1 MQEVP
6 VKALTRIGVVVA
18 LIALAVGAL
27 AATGIASPLAKGKQ
41 PEKVKVLDDFFKP
54 DNVKIKKNRKVTWK
68 WGQDF
73 NTHNV
78 TLKKGPKGVKK
89 SKFTSQT
96 SSAEGFKFT
105 KKFKKPG
112 KYNFYCTIHPD
123 VMKMTVKVKG

>member
-1 MQEVP
+1 MRSVI
-6 VKALTRIGVVVA
+6 RIGVAVA

-27 AATGIASPLAKGKQ
+27 VATGFASPFAKSTK

-54 DNVKIKKNRKVTWK
+54 DNVKIKKNGKVTWK

-78 TLKKGPKGVKK
+78 TLKKGPQGVKK

-96 SSAEGFKFT
+96 SSSEGFKFT

>member
-1 MQEVP
+1 MR
-6 VKALTRIGVVVA
+6 ALTRIGVLAA
-18 LIALAVGAL
+18 LVALAVGAL
-27 AATGIASPLAKGKQ
+27 AATGVANPLGKGSQ

-54 DNVKIKKNRKVTWK
+54 TNVKIKKNKKVKWK

-73 NTHNV
+73 NSHNV

-96 SSAEGFKFT
+96 SSAEGFSFT

>member
-6 VKALTRIGVVVA
+6 VKALIRIGVAVA

-27 AATGIASPLAKGKQ
+27 AATGVASGKATK
-41 PEKVKVLDDFFKP
+41 PVKVKVLDDFYKP
-54 DNVKIKKNRKVTWK
+54 DNVKIKKNGKVTWK

-73 NTHNV
+73 DSHNV
-78 TLKKGPKGVKK
+78 TLKNGPQGVKK
-89 SKFTSQT
+89 SRFRSQT

-105 KKFKKPG
+105 KKFKKAG

-123 VMKMTVKVKG
+123 IMKMKVVVKR

>member
-1 MQEVP
+1 MR
-6 VKALTRIGVVVA
+6 ALTRIGIRRPLA
-18 LIALAVGAL
+18 ALAVGVL
-27 AATGIASPLAKGKQ
+27 AATGVANPLGKGSQ
-41 PEKVKVLDDFFKP
+41 PEKVKVLDDFYKP
-54 DNVKIKKNRKVTWK
+54 TNVKIKKNKKVKWK

-73 NTHNV
+73 NSHNV

-89 SKFTSQT
+89 KDFTSQT
-96 SSAEGFKFT
+96 SSAEGFTFT

>member
-1 MQEVP
+1 MR
-6 VKALTRIGVVVA
+6 ALTRIGILLA
-18 LIALAVGAL
+18 LAALAVGAL
-27 AATGIASPLAKGKQ
+27 AATGVANPLGKGSQ

-54 DNVKIKKNRKVTWK
+54 TNVKIKKNKKVKWK

-73 NTHNV
+73 NSHNV

-96 SSAEGFKFT
+96 SSAEGFSFT

>member
-1 MQEVP
+1 

-18 LIALAVGAL
+18 LVALAVGAL
-27 AATGIASPLAKGKQ
+27 AATGTASPSAKAKT
-41 PEKVKVLDDFFKP
+41 EKVKVLDDFYKP
-54 DNVKIKKNRKVTWK
+54 DNVKIKKNNKVKWK

-78 TLKKGPKGVKK
+78 TLKKGPNGVKK

-96 SSAEGFKFT
+96 SSAEGFSFT
-105 KKFKKPG
+105 KRFKKPG

-123 VMKMTVKVKG
+123 IMKMTVKVKG

>member
-1 MQEVP
+1 MR
-6 VKALTRIGVVVA
+6 ALTRIGVVAA
-18 LIALAVGAL
+18 LVALAVGAL
-27 AATGIASPLAKGKQ
+27 AATGVANPLGKGSQ
-41 PEKVKVLDDFFKP
+41 PEKVKVLDNFFKP
-54 DNVKIKKNRKVTWK
+54 TNVKIKKNKKVTWK

-89 SKFTSQT
+89 SKFSSQT

>member
-1 MQEVP
+1 MR
-6 VKALTRIGVVVA
+6 ALTRIGILVA
-18 LIALAVGAL
+18 LVALVVGAL
-27 AATGIASPLAKGKQ
+27 AATGVANPLGKGSQ

-54 DNVKIKKNRKVTWK
+54 TNVKIKKNKKVTWK
-68 WGQDF
+68 WGNDF

-78 TLKKGPKGVKK
+78 TLKKGPNGVKK

-96 SSAEGFKFT
+96 SSAEGFTFT

>member
-1 MQEVP
+1 VQEVP

-27 AATGIASPLAKGKQ
+27 AATGIASPLAKGGK

-54 DNVKIKKNRKVTWK
+54 DNVKIKKNGKVTWK

>member
-1 MQEVP
+1 MRSVI
-6 VKALTRIGVVVA
+6 RIGVAVA

-54 DNVKIKKNRKVTWK
+54 DNVKIKKNGKVKWK

-96 SSAEGFKFT
+96 SSAEGFSFT